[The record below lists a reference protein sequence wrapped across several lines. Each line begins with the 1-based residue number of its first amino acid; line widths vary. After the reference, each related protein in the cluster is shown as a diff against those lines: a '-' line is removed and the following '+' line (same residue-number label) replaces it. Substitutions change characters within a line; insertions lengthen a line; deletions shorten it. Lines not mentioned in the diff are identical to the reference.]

1 MEQRPK
7 SRRETS
13 ENRCP
18 KPRRLPPSEPD
29 RHSIARRW
37 RRCPVRIEPQG
48 LPAAP
53 SASGHR
59 ALPHRIAAALLILAG
74 LLTANCDSKSEAPR
88 ALPRYVVSVAS
99 PVRGDLPVYREWV
112 GRLQAQVTA
121 AVLPQVEGYVQER
134 LFTNGQSVKRGDLLY
149 RIDSRRYEQAL
160 EQARQKRSQAQADAV
175 AAEQDVGYY
184 APLVANGAISRQQ
197 YTNAQQTAK
206 AARAALQAAEAG
218 VALAETNVAYCTL
231 SSPVDGIMGFAEAD
245 VGSYVSPNGRSM
257 VTVSRLDPLRVYF
270 SVSEQEWL
278 RQGGVGGPL
287 SPGQK
292 VEVLLPSGEPTPQPA
307 VIVGADNAVDS
318 STGTIMLDAS
328 LPNVG
333 AMLRPGMFVT
343 VRALVSEQKDALL
356 VPVSAVVS
364 LQGKTMLVQLD
375 AQNRA
380 SLVPVQTGSEYRG
393 MVSVTGPISTSSRI
407 VVTGTQQAMMA
418 AEGRAELEVAGG
430 GASDAGSGADDAGSG
445 ADDAGGGADDAGG
458 GADDAG
464 GGGAAPRTAP

>member
-160 EQARQKRSQAQADAV
+160 EQARQKSSQAQADAV

-292 VEVLLPSGEPTPQPA
+292 VEVLLPNDLDPADLERTVILQDPVEAPVTEGQVLGTLELSHDDTVYASVDLLAMHDVEASGLLTFWRDVQLFFAKTSVRIAGA
-307 VIVGADNAVDS
+307 V
-318 STGTIMLDAS
+318 
-328 LPNVG
+328 
-333 AMLRPGMFVT
+333 
-343 VRALVSEQKDALL
+343 LL
-356 VPVSAVVS
+356 VLLAAV
-364 LQGKTMLVQLD
+364 LVW
-375 AQNRA
+375 R
-380 SLVPVQTGSEYRG
+380 LVLGRRRYRYGRSVGRGRSGGYRG
-393 MVSVTGPISTSSRI
+393 R
-407 VVTGTQQAMMA
+407 
-418 AEGRAELEVAGG
+418 R
-430 GASDAGSGADDAGSG
+430 
-445 ADDAGGGADDAGG
+445 
-458 GADDAG
+458 
-464 GGGAAPRTAP
+464 R

>member
-1 MEQRPK
+1 MEQRLK

-13 ENRCP
+13 DKCSL
-18 KPRRLPPSEPD
+18 KPRRLRLRDVSS
-29 RHSIARRW
+29 RSIARQW
-37 RRCPVRIEPQG
+37 RRRPIRIEPEG
-48 LPAAP
+48 AP
-53 SASGHR
+53 VSRFVIGRR
-59 ALPHRIAAALLILAG
+59 ALQYRIILGLLILAV
-74 LLTANCDSKSEAPR
+74 LLIVNCDSKAESPR
-88 ALPRYVVSVAS
+88 VLPRYVVSVAS
-99 PVRGDLPVYREWV
+99 PVRGDVPVYREWV

-149 RIDSRRYEQAL
+149 RIDARRYEQAL

-292 VEVLLPSGEPTPQPA
+292 VEVLLPSGEPAPQPA

-318 STGTIMLDAS
+318 ATGTIMLDAS
-328 LPNVG
+328 LPNIG
-333 AMLRPGMFVT
+333 TMLRPGMFVS
-343 VRALVSEQKDALL
+343 VRALISEQKNALL
-356 VPVSAVVS
+356 VPISAVVS
-364 LQGKTMLVQLD
+364 LQGKSMLVQLD

-393 MVSVTGPISTSSRI
+393 MVTVTGPISTSSRI

-418 AEGRAELEVAGG
+418 AEGRAELEVAG
-430 GASDAGSGADDAGSG
+430 
-445 ADDAGGGADDAGG
+445 
-458 GADDAG
+458 
-464 GGGAAPRTAP
+464 AAAMQESTP